1 MLLWVL
7 LGTFSWPLLQPCVP
21 PWPAPGKKGVYS
33 LSTGTHTSLHTPNFS
48 VTVLQVSPL
57 GTQPLGLCLIRAAH

>member
-1 MLLWVL
+1 MLLRVL

-33 LSTGTHTSLHTPNFS
+33 PSTGTHTSLHTQLLCDSAAS
-48 VTVLQVSPL
+48 VTPGHPAPGFVLN
-57 GTQPLGLCLIRAAH
+57 